1 MLEERSVETTTDTV
15 EVETTPRAR
24 LAPEAV
30 ADNTSQTSTPM
41 RWVYRI
47 PVVGWALECVF
58 DDDPTVRRTGLATLV
73 LLGLLLPLT
82 IGEPALVFFSLL
94 VGMAAYAGYLV
105 AN

>member
-1 MLEERSVETTTDTV
+1 MLEERSVGTTTDTV
-15 EVETTPRAR
+15 ELDATPRATPGP
-24 LAPEAV
+24 AAV
-30 ADNTSQTSTPM
+30 TAKSLETSTLM